1 MTVGRGVDVARLG
14 PVPAN
19 ARVEAWWPQADILT
33 QAALLL
39 GHGGFGTTMG
49 ALTAGVP
56 QVVAPIFTSAQI
68 INARHVAAVGAG
80 RAVPSGPDA
89 PGRACHEVAAVL
101 ADERYRRTAERVAG
115 EIAALPPV
123 TEALGV
129 LERLAS

>member
-1 MTVGRGVDVARLG
+1 MVGTERPDRVTLRVLHA
-14 PVPAN
+14 PVTSAPMPAN

-56 QVVAPIFTSAQI
+56 QVVAPIFTSDQI

-80 RAVPSGPDA
+80 RAVPSGPGRSR
-89 PGRACHEVAAVL
+89 PGLPRGGRGARRRAV
-101 ADERYRRTAERVAG
+101 
-115 EIAALPPV
+115 PPD
-123 TEALGV
+123 
-129 LERLAS
+129 R